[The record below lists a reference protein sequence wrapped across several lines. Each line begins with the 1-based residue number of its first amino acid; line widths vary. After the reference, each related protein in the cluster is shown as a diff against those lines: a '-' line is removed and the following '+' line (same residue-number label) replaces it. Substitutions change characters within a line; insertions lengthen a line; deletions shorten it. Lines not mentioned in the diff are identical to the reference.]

1 MADFPLP
8 FWLAAGLV
16 LGLIGFFVT
25 KRYEGYGFPACAV
38 LATVGAW
45 YLGDA
50 LYNDYAGYVKEFGP
64 RILETA
70 WWQVVL
76 FLVTF
81 AALVKP
87 LHNSLN
93 RKLAGRKSRVCVLME
108 TKFLENA
115 NLQNKIDKATS
126 ALFGAWVVLM
136 FVALWRTDWN
146 FQGLFLP
153 FLADRAE
160 PWARGR
166 IGGGID
172 ALISFGNY
180 IHTFLV
186 AAGGLALAISRRPGT
201 RMLAGIV
208 FFLGAPYFFFGRT
221 RNTMLAVL
229 LPGLLAWVFF
239 RLKGGLLVRGAVLA
253 VAFAILNAWFAFVL
267 QIRSG
272 GSVAAAFA
280 QGGVGAVMKATEG
293 EEAKHL
299 GFNMYEELAW
309 CALLIEQGRYRVN
322 WGERYFAE
330 LVNVVPRA
338 LWKNKP
344 LIGVDYA
351 LARGFGWEG
360 AEAGEG
366 GIAASISTGMI
377 GQGVVNFGGFLG
389 PMAAALLMALWA
401 VVLAKQDLT
410 AEDPARLLLYGVGM
424 ILTFN
429 LGRDITLITIYPFLF
444 GWMILTWWDSHRAK
458 VQKKQT
464 VGEAGRQ
471 AVRGSPLRMTREKIE
486 EQRMKERA
494 GG

>member
-1 MADFPLP
+1 M
-8 FWLAAGLV
+8 
-16 LGLIGFFVT
+16 GLIGFFFS
-25 KRYEGYGFPACAV
+25 KRREGYGLPACAV
-38 LATVGAW
+38 VGTAGAW

-50 LYNDYAGYVKEFGP
+50 LYNDYSVYVKEFGP

-87 LHNSLN
+87 LHNRMN
-93 RKLAGRKSRVCVLME
+93 RKLIGRKSRVCALME
-108 TKFLENA
+108 TNFLENA
-115 NLQNKIDKATS
+115 NLQNNISKATS
-126 ALFGAWVVLM
+126 ALFSAWVILM
-136 FVALWRTDWN
+136 IVALWRTDWN

-172 ALISFGNY
+172 ALISLGNY
-180 IHTFLV
+180 VHTFLV
-186 AAGGLALAISRRPGT
+186 AAAGLAFAISKRPG

-208 FFLGAPYFFFGRT
+208 FFLGAPYFLFGRT

-239 RLKGGLLVRGAVLA
+239 RLKGGILMKGVVLA
-253 VAFAILNAWFAFVL
+253 AAFAVVSAWFAFVL

-272 GSVAAAFA
+272 GSVARAFS
-280 QGGVGAVMKATEG
+280 QGGVGAVMQATEG

-309 CALLIEQGRYRVN
+309 CTLLIEQGRYRVN

-330 LVNVVPRA
+330 LVNVVPRT
-338 LWKNKP
+338 LWKDKP
-344 LIGVDYA
+344 LIGIDYA
-351 LARGFGWEG
+351 LARGYGWEG
-360 AEAGEG
+360 AGEGSG

-377 GQGVVNFGGFLG
+377 GQGVVNFGGLLG
-389 PMAAALLMALWA
+389 PMATALLMALWA
-401 VVLAKQDLT
+401 AVLAKQDLT

-429 LGRDITLITIYPFLF
+429 LGRDITLITLYPFLF
-444 GWMILTWWDSHRAK
+444 GWMILTWWDNRRAK
-458 VQKKQT
+458 VQMRQE
-464 VGEAGRQ
+464 VGEPGRQ

-486 EQRMKERA
+486 EERKRA
-494 GG
+494 RGGASPV